1 MFHGIEE
8 LTDVQI
14 QHPVY
19 LSLHNCHIQ
28 SIQRV
33 VLPPLRPESIGK
45 ISLVNL
51 VQHSHHRLL
60 HDFIFQVDV

>member
-1 MFHGIEE
+1 MFYGIEE

-19 LSLHNCHIQ
+19 LSFHNRHIQ

-33 VLPPLRPESIGK
+33 MLPSSGLNP
-45 ISLVNL
+45 
-51 VQHSHHRLL
+51 
-60 HDFIFQVDV
+60 